1 MKALLNSMYTIY
13 TEHIELL
20 EEENADLKQEVKFLK
35 KIVEYYRK
43 NTVDINDAIS
53 QE

>member
-1 MKALLNSMYTIY
+1 MYTIY

-20 EEENADLKQEVKFLK
+20 EEENADLKKEVTFLK

-43 NTVDINDAIS
+43 NTIDINDAIS

>member
-1 MKALLNSMYTIY
+1 MYTIY

-20 EEENADLKQEVKFLK
+20 EEENEDLKKEVTFLK

-43 NTVDINDAIS
+43 NTVDIKDAIS

>member
-1 MKALLNSMYTIY
+1 MYTIY

-20 EEENADLKQEVKFLK
+20 EEENADLKEEVIVLK

-43 NTVDINDAIS
+43 NTVDVNDAIS
-53 QE
+53 HE

>member
-1 MKALLNSMYTIY
+1 MYTIY

-20 EEENADLKQEVKFLK
+20 EEENADLKKEVTFLK

-53 QE
+53 QG

>member
-1 MKALLNSMYTIY
+1 MYTIY

-20 EEENADLKQEVKFLK
+20 EEENADLKKEVTFLK

-43 NTVDINDAIS
+43 NTVDINDARIDD
-53 QE
+53 

>member
-1 MKALLNSMYTIY
+1 MYTIY
-13 TEHIELL
+13 DKHIELL

-35 KIVEYYRK
+35 KIVEYYRE

>member
-1 MKALLNSMYTIY
+1 MYTIY

-43 NTVDINDAIS
+43 NTVDVKEAIS

>member
-1 MKALLNSMYTIY
+1 MYTIY

-20 EEENADLKQEVKFLK
+20 EEENADLKKEVTFLK
-35 KIVEYYRK
+35 KIVEYYRE
-43 NTVDINDAIS
+43 NTVDINDAKS

>member
-1 MKALLNSMYTIY
+1 MYTIY
-13 TEHIELL
+13 TEHIEML
-20 EEENADLKQEVKFLK
+20 EEENADLKQEVRFLK

-43 NTVDINDAIS
+43 NTVDIKEAIS

>member
-1 MKALLNSMYTIY
+1 MYTIY

-20 EEENADLKQEVKFLK
+20 EEENADLKQEVRFLK
-35 KIVEYYRK
+35 KIVEYYRDS
-43 NTVDINDAIS
+43 TVDINEAIS

>member
-1 MKALLNSMYTIY
+1 MYTIY

-20 EEENADLKQEVKFLK
+20 EEENADLKKEVTFLK

>member
-1 MKALLNSMYTIY
+1 MYTIY
-13 TEHIELL
+13 TEHIEVL
-20 EEENADLKQEVKFLK
+20 EAENADLKEEVVFLK

-43 NTVDINDAIS
+43 NSVDINDAVS

>member
-1 MKALLNSMYTIY
+1 MYTIY

-20 EEENADLKQEVKFLK
+20 EEENADLKKEVVFLK
-35 KIVEYYRK
+35 KIVEYYRE

>member
-1 MKALLNSMYTIY
+1 MYTIY

-20 EEENADLKQEVKFLK
+20 EEENADLKKEVTFLK

-43 NTVDINDAIS
+43 NSIDINDAIS

>member
-1 MKALLNSMYTIY
+1 MYTIY

-43 NTVDINDAIS
+43 NTVDIKEAIS